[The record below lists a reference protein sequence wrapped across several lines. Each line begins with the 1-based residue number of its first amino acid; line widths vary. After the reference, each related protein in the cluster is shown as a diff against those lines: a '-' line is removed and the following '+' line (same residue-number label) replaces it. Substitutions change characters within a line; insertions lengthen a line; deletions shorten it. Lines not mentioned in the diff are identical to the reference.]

1 MAVTKI
7 TSYDA
12 GYTTGSLSLF
22 PQSIDSRYQLYET
35 KNNAETKLK
44 NSLTYAAKFVVV
56 DNNDLFPNSGIIKIG
71 PPAGKVGNSEMIY
84 YENKSQGVF
93 RNIIR
98 GFAGSKQNSWKMGS
112 SVLHAVFAE
121 HHNSVKDAILNIENN
136 LGLISNPAPDS
147 LNGILKQQENKFL
160 APRAIFR
167 AFPTK
172 GPPNTKIRFQNF
184 STGPVVRYLW
194 DFGDGT
200 TSVEKSPLHAY
211 IKEGTYSVKLNIIT
225 ALGAQGVSEKKLYI
239 TIDQTTVPPFYYIT
253 PSSGVS
259 LQTATELGNPNMAT
273 KFNFVDQTD
282 GSILQRYWVFDGE
295 GTSNGIQ
302 IENQSIAEFN
312 PNIHYTSYV
321 YDKPGNY
328 QPSLLILFENQQL
341 QRAFLSNKVVVD

>member
-147 LNGILKQQENKFL
+147 LNGILKQQENKFQGFINL
-160 APRAIFR
+160 IQ
-167 AFPTK
+167 
-172 GPPNTKIRFQNF
+172 KI
-184 STGPVVRYLW
+184 S
-194 DFGDGT
+194 
-200 TSVEKSPLHAY
+200 
-211 IKEGTYSVKLNIIT
+211 
-225 ALGAQGVSEKKLYI
+225 
-239 TIDQTTVPPFYYIT
+239 
-253 PSSGVS
+253 
-259 LQTATELGNPNMAT
+259 
-273 KFNFVDQTD
+273 FND
-282 GSILQRYWVFDGE
+282 
-295 GTSNGIQ
+295 
-302 IENQSIAEFN
+302 
-312 PNIHYTSYV
+312 
-321 YDKPGNY
+321 
-328 QPSLLILFENQQL
+328 
-341 QRAFLSNKVVVD
+341 